1 MGGCS
6 PLAVNFAVREVSD
19 ASKPGI
25 QDILTRLKNNG
36 GSLSPEAFVDECL
49 ELTGPLTIGDTTRAY
64 LTEFAEANG
73 ELNLGDDDAAE
84 ENQERVVS
92 MLQLIVASREYQLG

>member
-1 MGGCS
+1 M
-6 PLAVNFAVREVSD
+6 REVSD

-25 QDILTRLKNNG
+25 QDIITRLGDNG

-49 ELTGPLTIGDTTRAY
+49 DLAGPLTIGDTTRAY
-64 LTEFAEANG
+64 LTQFAESEG
-73 ELNLGDDDAAE
+73 ELNLRDDDATE